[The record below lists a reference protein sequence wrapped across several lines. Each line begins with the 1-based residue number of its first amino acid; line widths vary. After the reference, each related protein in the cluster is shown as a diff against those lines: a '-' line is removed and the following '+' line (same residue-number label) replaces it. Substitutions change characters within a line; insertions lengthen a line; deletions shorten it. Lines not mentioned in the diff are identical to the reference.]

1 MTQLTLCAGLTIA
14 DARRHLANVFRNHR
28 IDTPDLDAR
37 LLTGYALGLDHT
49 GLVAAGTHSL
59 SQAEADRIADL
70 GRRRLDH
77 EPVARILGRKEFWS
91 LTLAVTGAVLVP
103 RPETESVVETALAAI
118 DANGPRSRPLRIV
131 DIGTGSGALLLAL
144 LSELPNAFGVGTDRD
159 LSALAVARHNAASVG
174 LGGRSAFVACD
185 YGQALLGGWDL
196 VVANPPYVAS
206 GEIATLA
213 PEVRDHDPRIALDG
227 GVDGLGSHR
236 AIAADA
242 DRLLAPGGYLCCE
255 IGAGQAHT
263 VAALLRAAGLATP
276 WAARNDL
283 AGIPRA
289 LAARKLYEDKAF
301 QTRKKAQKSTWII
314 DRERL
319 GFGQEST

>member
-1 MTQLTLCAGLTIA
+1 VTELTIRAGLTIA

-28 IDTPDLDAR
+28 IDSPDLDAR
-37 LLTGYALGLDHT
+37 LLTSYALGLDHT
-49 GLVAAGTHSL
+49 GLVAAAGHSL
-59 SQAEADRIADL
+59 SQDEADRIVAL
-70 GRRRLDH
+70 GRRRLGH

-91 LTLAVTGAVLVP
+91 LTLAVTDAVLVP

-118 DANGPRSRPLRIV
+118 DANGPRSRPLRVV

-159 LSALAVARHNAASVG
+159 PSALVVASRNATSVG
-174 LGGRSAFVACD
+174 LRGRSAFLACD

-196 VVANPPYVAS
+196 IVANPPYVAS

-213 PEVRDHDPRIALDG
+213 PEVRNHDPRLALDG
-227 GVDGLGSHR
+227 GVDGLSSYR

-242 DRLLAPGGYLCCE
+242 DRLLAQGGYLCCE
-255 IGAGQAHT
+255 IGAGQANA
-263 VAALLRAAGLATP
+263 VGALLTAARLATP
-276 WAARNDL
+276 WPIRNDL

-289 LAARKLYEDKAF
+289 LIAQKLYEDKAI

>member
-1 MTQLTLCAGLTIA
+1 
-14 DARRHLANVFRNHR
+14 
-28 IDTPDLDAR
+28 
-37 LLTGYALGLDHT
+37 
-49 GLVAAGTHSL
+49 
-59 SQAEADRIADL
+59 
-70 GRRRLDH
+70 
-77 EPVARILGRKEFWS
+77 
-91 LTLAVTGAVLVP
+91 VLVP
-103 RPETESVVETALAAI
+103 RPETETVVEAALAAI
-118 DANGPRSRPLRIV
+118 DANGPRSRPLRVV

-159 LSALAVARHNAASVG
+159 LSALAVASRNATSVG
-174 LGGRSAFVACD
+174 LRGRSAFLACD

-196 VVANPPYVAS
+196 IVANPPYVAS
-206 GEIATLA
+206 GEIPALA
-213 PEVRDHDPRIALDG
+213 PEVKNHDPRLALDG
-227 GVDGLGSHR
+227 GIDGLGSYR

-255 IGAGQAHT
+255 IGAGQANA
-263 VAALLRAAGLATP
+263 VEALLRAAGLATP
-276 WAARNDL
+276 WPARNDL

-289 LAARKLYEDKAF
+289 LAAQKLYEDKAI

>member
-1 MTQLTLCAGLTIA
+1 MTELTLCAGLTIA

-28 IDTPDLDAR
+28 IDSPDLDSR
-37 LLTGYALGLDHT
+37 LLTGYALALDHT
-49 GLVAAGTHSL
+49 GLAAASGHRL
-59 SQAEADRIADL
+59 SQTEADRIAAL

-77 EPVARILGRKEFWS
+77 EPVARILGCKEFWS
-91 LTLAVTGAVLVP
+91 LTLAVTEAVLVP
-103 RPETESVVETALAAI
+103 RPETELVVEAALAAI
-118 DANGPRSRPLRIV
+118 DANGQRSRPLRVV
-131 DIGTGSGALLLAL
+131 DIGTGSGALLFAL

-159 LSALAVARHNAASVG
+159 LSALAVARHNARSVG
-174 LGGRSAFVACD
+174 LRGRSAFVACD
-185 YGQALLGGWDL
+185 HGEALVGEWDL

-206 GEIATLA
+206 GEIAALA
-213 PEVRDHDPRIALDG
+213 PEVRNHDPRLALDG
-227 GVDGLGSHR
+227 GVDGLDSYR

-242 DRLLAPGGYLCCE
+242 DRLLSPGGYLCCE
-255 IGAGQAHT
+255 IGAGQAGA
-263 VAALLRAAGLATP
+263 VAALLRRGGLATP
-276 WAARNDL
+276 WPARSDL

-289 LAARKLYEDKAF
+289 LTAQKLYEDKAF